1 MKGKEKTRDV
11 KYYSV
16 RSFHKIQRNET
27 ERRHNRNILVSASA
41 DFQCESTFNS
51 PWSNIF
57 FSVTMENIQEMMRD
71 PNALVFS
78 WTV

>member
-1 MKGKEKTRDV
+1 MNGKEKTGDL
-11 KYYSV
+11 KNYSV
-16 RSFHKIQRNET
+16 RSFHKIQHKET

-41 DFQCESTFNS
+41 GFLMWKYFQFALKQY
-51 PWSNIF
+51 F
-57 FSVTMENIQEMMRD
+57 FSVTMENIQEMMGD

>member
-1 MKGKEKTRDV
+1 MKGKEKTGDL
-11 KYYSV
+11 KNYLDG
-16 RSFHKIQRNET
+16 SFHKIQHNET
-27 ERRHNRNILVSASA
+27 ERIHNRNILVSASA
-41 DFQCESTFNS
+41 DFECGSNFNS

-57 FSVTMENIQEMMRD
+57 FSVTMENIQEIMRD

>member
-1 MKGKEKTRDV
+1 ML
-11 KYYSV
+11 KY
-16 RSFHKIQRNET
+16 
-27 ERRHNRNILVSASA
+27 
-41 DFQCESTFNS
+41 FQFALKQY
-51 PWSNIF
+51 F